1 MADNRTGLSAADLA
15 KSFRDMAGDGSMEWV
30 TGPTHMWVLLDA
42 ADMLDENEQLREQ
55 GERLLDKTLE
65 LGTENDKLREERDTY
80 RDLVDC
86 MVHPDIPDQLYAENA
101 KLRELVRDMWRGATT
116 RMDFAERH
124 AFCGEF
130 VDRMRE
136 LGVSGHD

>member
-1 MADNRTGLSAADLA
+1 MGCKLTAEEVAYIDRTIADL
-15 KSFRDMAGDGSMEWV
+15 K
-30 TGPTHMWVLLDA
+30 
-42 ADMLDENEQLREQ
+42 DEN
-55 GERLLDKTLE
+55 
-65 LGTENDKLREERDTY
+65 
-80 RDLVDC
+80 
-86 MVHPDIPDQLYAENA
+86 DQ
-101 KLRELVRDMWRGATT
+101 LRELVRDMWRGATT

>member
-1 MADNRTGLSAADLA
+1 MGCKLTTDEVAYIDRTIADL
-15 KSFRDMAGDGSMEWV
+15 KD
-30 TGPTHMWVLLDA
+30 
-42 ADMLDENEQLREQ
+42 
-55 GERLLDKTLE
+55 
-65 LGTENDKLREERDTY
+65 
-80 RDLVDC
+80 
-86 MVHPDIPDQLYAENA
+86 ENA
-101 KLRELVRDMWRGATT
+101 KLRELARDMWRGATT